1 MRGPS
6 QNRYSYSQLAKLLIL
21 GIILCCQCLASYP
34 QFSTTSKLAL
44 GLSGEN
50 SIGLTQVELGI
61 DTLEKRGFDI
71 LQNKRVGLLTHPA
84 GLNRFG
90 VSTVHILNQSRAVN
104 LTALYGPEHGIYGD
118 EEAGAKIANRRDP
131 RTGLPVFSLYGKHR
145 KPTPEMLRGID
156 CLVIDLQDIGCRS
169 YTFISCMKLALE
181 ACFENGVEVIILD
194 RPNPLGGL
202 KVDGPI
208 IEKEFLS
215 YVGAFQIPYVHGL
228 TMGEIARMAVSRPG
242 MLDITDKQRVNGK
255 LSVVAMKGWRRFMS
269 WPMTGLQWKA
279 TSPNIPDFPATAG
292 YCMTGLGAQLGSFKH
307 GIGSEY
313 PFRILTIEG
322 LSPVE
327 LKAKLDNRKIPGL
340 EFEIKKF
347 NRGTETGVY
356 ARISNHSQWRP
367 TELGF
372 NMMQIAAEVSP
383 GNPFAEAKDSEAL
396 FFNKIVGSRNW
407 WKEIS
412 QKGAHANLAGFIG
425 TWERQA
431 KQFQLQSR
439 QYWLYE

>member
-1 MRGPS
+1 MA
-6 QNRYSYSQLAKLLIL
+6 QTKA
-21 GIILCCQCLASYP
+21 
-34 QFSTTSKLAL
+34 
-44 GLSGEN
+44 
-50 SIGLTQVELGI
+50 LTQVELGI
-61 DTLEKRGFDI
+61 DTLEKRGFDV

-90 VSTVHILNQSRAVN
+90 VSTVHILHQTRSVN
-104 LTALYGPEHGIYGD
+104 LVALFGPEHGIYGD
-118 EEAGAKIANRRDP
+118 EEAGAKIGNRTDP
-131 RTGLPVFSLYGKHR
+131 RTGLPVYSLYGKYR
-145 KPTPEMLRGID
+145 KPTPEMLSGVE
-156 CLVIDLQDIGCRS
+156 CMVIDLQDIGCRS
-169 YTFISCMKLALE
+169 YTFISCMKLAME
-181 ACFENGVEVIILD
+181 ACFENDVEVIILD

-228 TMGEIARMAVSRPG
+228 TIGEIARMAASRPG
-242 MLDITDKQRVNGK
+242 MLDITEGERRNGR
-255 LSVVAMKGWRRFMS
+255 LSVVTMNGWRRFMS

-313 PFRILTIEG
+313 PFRILSIEG
-322 LSPVE
+322 LTPLQLKTE
-327 LKAKLDNRKIPGL
+327 LESRNLPGL
-340 EFEIKKF
+340 EFELKAF
-347 NRGTETGVY
+347 DQGGQTGVY
-356 ARISNHSQWRP
+356 VRIVDHSSWRP

-372 NMMQIAAEVSP
+372 NMMQIAAQVSSQ
-383 GNPFAEAKDSEAL
+383 NPFALAKDSDVL

-407 WKEIS
+407 WREIS
-412 QKGAHANLAGFIG
+412 QKGARANLAGYIG
-425 TWERQA
+425 AWERQA